1 MKKIIIAIVLSLIT
15 NVSQAA
21 TEKVYLKTIN
31 DKSDMKKWH
40 KNFNHRSEIHDRDR
54 RAKNKHTTQ
63 PVPPELKKF
72 TYNTIKYI
80 EKKLPDVKHNTLL
93 KAQFSINS
101 TKDDKI
107 RELYESNKT
116 PNMTRKQSDKLRK
129 DSLVILVDDDHF
141 YKDYM
146 IEKFLHF
153 YSRSPNNAYSFFV
166 YPIANFPVG
175 QGADGFAINTNY
187 LKGIKS
193 FYRKVVENYKELFLN
208 DDLWISYFLY
218 FFKKNKIYNLQEHI
232 EKSSDGKP
240 PLIYKKHIEASGLIE
255 TYGKNLFEAVDKRNQ
270 ISLESFKYMK
280 EKTKDLIF

>member
-1 MKKIIIAIVLSLIT
+1 MIYVSLSTIPQRIENIHHCIDSILKQTKK
-15 NVSQAA
+15 
-21 TEKVYLKTIN
+21 
-31 DKSDMKKWH
+31 
-40 KNFNHRSEIHDRDR
+40 
-54 RAKNKHTTQ
+54 
-63 PVPPELKKF
+63 P
-72 TYNTIKYI
+72 
-80 EKKLPDVKHNTLL
+80 
-93 KAQFSINS
+93 
-101 TKDDKI
+101 DKI
-107 RELYESNKT
+107 FINIPNKYKRFNEIIDDNQI
-116 PNMTRKQSDKLRK
+116 PKFSDKRIEITRCDDNGPGTKLMGSLDKLRK